1 MVHAKTLLAVA
12 AAFLVGCLSHGAAAA
27 PKRQNAP
34 SPILQKQLQEMRT
47 AILRA
52 WDPGGFEGTITVRVH
67 LKRDGTV
74 DGSPE
79 IVSDPT
85 DAVHY
90 QAAATSAVRAASN
103 ASTHVF
109 SNPLAIGSARSVIRK
124 KPARWWIRTRI
135 RTRRSATSRSKISS
149 SSIIRAYAAAVCNA
163 IS

>member
-1 MVHAKTLLAVA
+1 MVRAKTLLAVA

-85 DAVHY
+85 DAGHY
-90 QAAATSAVRAASN
+90 QAAATSAVRAVMQTQPFTMLGQN
-103 ASTHVF
+103 TYERWKEMDIDF
-109 SNPLAIGSARSVIRK
+109 D
-124 KPARWWIRTRI
+124 PADV
-135 RTRRSATSRSKISS
+135 SR
-149 SSIIRAYAAAVCNA
+149 
-163 IS
+163 

>member
-1 MVHAKTLLAVA
+1 MVRANTLLAVA
-12 AAFLVGCLSHGAAAA
+12 AAFLVGCHAAAAA
-27 PKRQNAP
+27 PKRQTAP

-85 DAVHY
+85 DAGHY
-90 QAAATSAVRAASN
+90 QAAATSAVRAVMQTQPFTMLGQN
-103 ASTHVF
+103 TYERWKELDIDF
-109 SNPLAIGSARSVIRK
+109 D
-124 KPARWWIRTRI
+124 PADL
-135 RTRRSATSRSKISS
+135 SR
-149 SSIIRAYAAAVCNA
+149 
-163 IS
+163 

>member
-1 MVHAKTLLAVA
+1 MVHAKTLLVVA
-12 AAFLVGCLSHGAAAA
+12 AAILVGCLNHGAAAA

-85 DAVHY
+85 DAGHY
-90 QAAATSAVRAASN
+90 QAAATSAVRAVMQTQPFTMLGQN
-103 ASTHVF
+103 TYERWKEMDIDF
-109 SNPLAIGSARSVIRK
+109 D
-124 KPARWWIRTRI
+124 PADV
-135 RTRRSATSRSKISS
+135 SR
-149 SSIIRAYAAAVCNA
+149 
-163 IS
+163 

>member
-1 MVHAKTLLAVA
+1 MVHAKTLLAIA
-12 AAFLVGCLSHGAAAA
+12 AAFLVGCLNHGAAAA
-27 PKRQNAP
+27 PKRQTAP

-85 DAVHY
+85 DAGHY
-90 QAAATSAVRAASN
+90 QAAATSAVRAVMQ
-103 ASTHVF
+103 TQPF
-109 SNPLAIGSARSVIRK
+109 TMLGQDTY
-124 KPARWWIRTRI
+124 ARWKETDIDFDP
-135 RTRRSATSRSKISS
+135 ADVSR
-149 SSIIRAYAAAVCNA
+149 
-163 IS
+163 